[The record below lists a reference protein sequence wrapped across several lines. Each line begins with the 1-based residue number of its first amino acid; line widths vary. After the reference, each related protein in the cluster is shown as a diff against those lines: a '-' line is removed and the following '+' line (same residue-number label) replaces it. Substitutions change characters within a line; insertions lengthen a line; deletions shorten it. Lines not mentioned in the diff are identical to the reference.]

1 MSNLN
6 KYIAYSE
13 KDRKYGLINIR
24 YIGLA
29 HDKEHF
35 KELAEKGKFD
45 LNDYTIEQLESNV
58 SKSINED
65 YKAYIKDAFF
75 DIIFEE

>member
-29 HDKEHF
+29 RDKEHF
-35 KELAEKGKFD
+35 KELANKGKFD
-45 LNDYTIEQLESNV
+45 LTDYTIELVENNV
-58 SKSINED
+58 SKSIED
-65 YKAYIKDAFF
+65 NKAYIKDAFY
-75 DIIFEE
+75 DNTIEE